1 MNKIILSNVFE
12 QILLANWASFLDKRQ
27 LLKNVLEDAR
37 NNEYPISL
45 QEEIPPR
52 HIKMTLTKFSTT
64 NNMFTIWIEFTV
76 PKEEGVVVGS
86 HVYNLKLNGELSLVE
101 SFGTHFCT
109 SI

>member
-52 HIKMTLTKFSTT
+52 HIKMTLTKFATT

-86 HVYNLKLNGELSLVE
+86 HVYNLKLNGELNLVE
-101 SFGTHFCT
+101 SFGTHFCV